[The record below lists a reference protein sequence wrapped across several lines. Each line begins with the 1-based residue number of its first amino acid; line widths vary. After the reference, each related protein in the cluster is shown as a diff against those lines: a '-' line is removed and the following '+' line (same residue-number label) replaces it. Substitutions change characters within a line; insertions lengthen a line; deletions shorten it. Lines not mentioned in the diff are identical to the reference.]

1 MWELQNHLSHT
12 LFNLWL
18 WASLTHYIKMQRFQ
32 NSVWCTCLWRHDA
45 HAHAIWCS
53 WCMLAWLS
61 YPQNELVI
69 VRAINELKR
78 SVCVVSRILTT
89 KIPSAPLGVITW
101 LQHTWCP
108 RFRRGTIGYGITPH
122 QNIREIRVWA
132 LKSFMS
138 MHVSSPNAPTC
149 MRYAMRTQKWH
160 LF

>member
-1 MWELQNHLSHT
+1 
-12 LFNLWL
+12 
-18 WASLTHYIKMQRFQ
+18 MQWFQ

-53 WCMLAWLS
+53 WCMLAWLG

-69 VRAINELKR
+69 ARAINELKR

-89 KIPSAPLGVITW
+89 KIPSAPLGAITW

-122 QNIREIRVWA
+122 QNIREIEYEHWNFSWVCTLVHPMLPHACAMRCV
-132 LKSFMS
+132 LKSDICF
-138 MHVSSPNAPTC
+138 NLEGC
-149 MRYAMRTQKWH
+149 EQDQKDQVQDWRSNWSW
-160 LF
+160 LA